1 MGAQR
6 KATAHNHYV
15 ISLLLAADVVDGW
28 LKVVVII
35 VIVVVSGNGGG
46 DSNGVYSAGGDN
58 DADVCGGGMVEVVN
72 HCSHST
78 LEDISL

>member
-35 VIVVVSGNGGG
+35 VIVF
-46 DSNGVYSAGGDN
+46 
-58 DADVCGGGMVEVVN
+58 
-72 HCSHST
+72 
-78 LEDISL
+78 